1 MARGRFL
8 SRSISASEQLASVSI
23 EAALLFTWCLPHLD
37 VEGRLAGEA
46 IFIKSNVVPLRDEIT
61 LKRIPK
67 LIGELAAAVDRDG
80 VSLVVW
86 YEAGRRQVLF
96 FPGFEEQQEG
106 LRKDREASSKLPAV
120 SEAIR
125 VLAGATPDQL
135 RSDAGSNSGSGSGST
150 PAQGEVEVE
159 VQGEEKVKGKNY
171 TPNNTADAA
180 ASEPSKNWPARLTEH
195 FQREVGH
202 VALGHL
208 AKVLKPFVDR
218 DGVEIIET
226 AITYYALERRALGR
240 AGKFTWFAEDIAQ
253 WIDNAKQPLQ
263 LDDGTF
269 TPLGERLYGLNGAR
283 R

>member
-1 MARGRFL
+1 MTYYAKL
-8 SRSISASEQLASVSI
+8 WTDI
-23 EAALLFTWCLPHLD
+23 LD
-37 VEGRLAGEA
+37 
-46 IFIKSNVVPLRDEIT
+46 D
-61 LKRIPK
+61 PK
-67 LIGELAAAVDRDG
+67 LIRAARQGAKHLVYLPWLFAFAKRADDDGRLTVAGLPAEPVDIARSIPGGNVKHIAECLRWLVGIGVLVADDDG
-80 VSLVVW
+80 ALRFAAW
-86 YEAGRRQVLF
+86 GRRNWMA
-96 FPGFEEQQEG
+96 PS
-106 LRKDREASSKLPAV
+106 D
-120 SEAIR
+120 
-125 VLAGATPDQL
+125 TPDQVRDRVAKHRAKR
-135 RSDAGSNSGSGSGST
+135 RSVTTHVTDEVT
-150 PAQGEVEVE
+150 PIVTTSVTGEVTTARSRDIDLDRD
-159 VQGEEKVKGKNY
+159 QDKNKE
-171 TPNNTADAA
+171 NNTADAA

-240 AGKFTWFAEDIAQ
+240 AGKFAWFAEGIAQ

-269 TPLGERLYGLNGAR
+269 TPLGERLYGLNGTR